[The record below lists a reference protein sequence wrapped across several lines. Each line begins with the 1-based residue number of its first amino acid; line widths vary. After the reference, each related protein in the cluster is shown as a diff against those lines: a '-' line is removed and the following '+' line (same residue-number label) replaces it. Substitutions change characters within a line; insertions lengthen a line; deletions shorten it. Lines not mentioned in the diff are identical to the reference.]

1 MDRIIFRIPG
11 LWSLK
16 QKIRFFRFQN
26 YWRKTNPHN
35 NTHAACI
42 FPPDRVHVG
51 NHTYGTLNILSHS
64 PSIESLH
71 IGSFVSIAPKVQFL
85 LSGNHSVNT
94 LFTFPIS
101 SLLAH
106 KPCIKDANTKGPI
119 IVEDEVWIGY
129 GSLILSGVT
138 LGKGCIIAA
147 GSVVTHDIPPY
158 AIAGGNPA
166 KVIKFRLP
174 QEVIEV
180 VNNLYLKDIDTNTL
194 IQHLDL
200 LYTPLETKEQA
211 QHLIDVL
218 KRNK

>member
-1 MDRIIFRIPG
+1 MLINKTAIAAFITRHHGFQ
-11 LWSLK
+11 SLK
-16 QKIRFFRFQN
+16 RKLFQK
-26 YWRKTNPHN
+26 YWRKLNPHN
-35 NTHAACI
+35 STQAACI
-42 FPPDRVHVG
+42 FPARCVQVG
-51 NHTYGTLNILSHS
+51 DHSYGPLNIISHS
-64 PSIESLH
+64 SSIESLR
-71 IGSFVSIAPKVQFL
+71 IGSFVAIAPEVRFM

-101 SLLAH
+101 NMLH

-129 GSLILSGVT
+129 GALILSGVT

-200 LYTPLETKEQA
+200 LYAPLETKEQA
-211 QHLIDVL
+211 QHLIELL
-218 KRNK
+218 KR